1 MVLYDANC
9 AVGTWPT
16 DRPVYETVDELLAE
30 MARLGIDRALV
41 SHTLGRHYAPPQANH
56 LLMQELEGHDR
67 LSPCWTLLPASCGE
81 MGTLAELLEE
91 LAVAGVRA
99 VRLYPRDHSYTLDD
113 WQCGDLLAALSQ
125 RRYVVLLDLDQT
137 NWSEVERVCR
147 TYPGLSLV
155 LTQTGY
161 RQLRPLCAALACC
174 PNLYVDLSNLTTFLG
189 VEEVL
194 ARYGSS
200 RLLFGTGLPVGDPG
214 GPIARVLYTDAP
226 QVDLE
231 AMAHGNLEH
240 LLSRVKFTQDGR
252 GGEEAG

>member
-9 AVGTWPT
+9 AIGTWPT
-16 DRPVYETVDELLAE
+16 ARPLYETVDGLLAE
-30 MARLGIDRALV
+30 MARLGIDRALI
-41 SHTLGRHYAPPQANH
+41 SHTLGRHYDPPQANG
-56 LLMQELEGHDR
+56 LLMGEIAGHDC
-67 LSPCWTLLPASCGE
+67 LSPCWTLLPTSCGE
-81 MGTLAELLEE
+81 MGTLAELLQA
-91 LAVAGVRA
+91 LAAAGVRA

-137 NWSEVERVCR
+137 HWSEVERLCR
-147 TYPGLSLV
+147 AYPGLSVV

-161 RQLRPLCAALACC
+161 RQLRPLFAALDRC

-194 ARYGSS
+194 AGYGSS

-214 GPIARVLYTDAP
+214 GPIARVHYTDAP
-226 QVDLE
+226 QADLE
-231 AMAHGNLEH
+231 AMAHGNLER
-240 LLSRVKFTQDGR
+240 LLSRVVLMPVGR
-252 GGEEAG
+252 EGEERW